1 MSKNT
6 IKYIID
12 YKGYG
17 MWFDLINTRSGE
29 LTNLLRE
36 EAMDYV
42 TDNQFRTDNNIQVDT
57 FFSVKADVAL
67 RSVPQ
72 KLIS

>member
-6 IKYIID
+6 IKFIID

-57 FFSVKADVAL
+57 FFSAKADVAL